1 MARSSPKRVFSNL
14 VLNLLISR
22 STPGWR
28 RNREELHSLP
38 DHADVPLRLHYHGD
52 LGLPDALRFI
62 YSLLHLLLQVAAHR
76 ASGGDRKSTRLN
88 SSHVAISYAVFCL
101 KKKTKTNVITSYE
114 WFNGFVGLVL
124 GVLGGV
130 FALGIFTKRGNEICA
145 YTGFSISAIVH
156 VIFQFLI

>member
-76 ASGGDRKSTRLN
+76 ASGGGCRKRSEERR
-88 SSHVAISYAVFCL
+88 
-101 KKKTKTNVITSYE
+101 
-114 WFNGFVGLVL
+114 VGK
-124 GVLGGV
+124 GWRWRRHT
-130 FALGIFTKRGNEICA
+130 AT
-145 YTGFSISAIVH
+145 
-156 VIFQFLI
+156 